1 MSVPT
6 VSVVMPCFNAAR
18 TLPTAMDSIL
28 RQTMPDF
35 EFIIVDD
42 ASTDQTATL
51 LKQYAK
57 SDARVRVLTNSAN
70 RGIGYCMNQAILTAR
85 TRYIARM
92 DADDYSFP
100 DRLGRQ
106 VSFMD
111 THPDVDVLGTGTEL
125 VDTNG
130 RLIGSLILPAQ
141 HQRIVRQRYLR
152 PFFINPSVLFRRG
165 FFNRCGYYNEHLR
178 YKTED
183 VDLWLRART
192 SATYHNLPDVL
203 FRYTYKPKIP
213 IRTFYSNI
221 AVRLRH
227 MHISGE
233 LVSKGYEVGLYSL
246 RFVWL
251 RAISQHHKLD
261 RLRRKLSKIENAPTT

>member
-18 TLPTAMDSIL
+18 TLPTAVDSIL

-51 LKQYAK
+51 LRQYAELD
-57 SDARVRVLTNSAN
+57 SRVRVLTNSAN
-70 RGIGYCMNQAILTAR
+70 RGISWCMNQAILTAR

-92 DADDYSFP
+92 DADDYCFP

-111 THPDVDVLGTGTEL
+111 THPDVDVLGTGAEL

-130 RLIGSLILPAQ
+130 QLIGSLILPVE
-141 HQRIVRQRYLR
+141 HQQIVRQRYLR
-152 PFFINPSVLFRRG
+152 PFFINPSVLFRRE
-165 FFNRCGYYNEHLR
+165 FFSRCGCYDEQLR
-178 YKTED
+178 FKTED

-213 IRTFYSNI
+213 IRTFYSTI
-221 AVRLRH
+221 VVRLRH
-227 MHISGE
+227 MRISGE
-233 LVSKGYEVGLYSL
+233 LVSKGYELGLYSL
-246 RFVWL
+246 RFAWL
-251 RAISQHHKLD
+251 RVISQNHKLD
-261 RLRRKLSKIENAPTT
+261 RLRWKLSKTENIATT